1 MYNKYK
7 LKHLLEIDPVR
18 AVYGFNVAPF
28 AIQLLQNYVR
38 VLSCLRFPILLRFY
52 MGVLDMLNLVVFC
65 MSDGILSMLGAVYC
79 SAPDF
84 IYVKGAL
91 MMGEF

>member
-1 MYNKYK
+1 
-7 LKHLLEIDPVR
+7 
-18 AVYGFNVAPF
+18 
-28 AIQLLQNYVR
+28 
-38 VLSCLRFPILLRFY
+38 
-52 MGVLDMLNLVVFC
+52 MGVLDMLNLIVFC